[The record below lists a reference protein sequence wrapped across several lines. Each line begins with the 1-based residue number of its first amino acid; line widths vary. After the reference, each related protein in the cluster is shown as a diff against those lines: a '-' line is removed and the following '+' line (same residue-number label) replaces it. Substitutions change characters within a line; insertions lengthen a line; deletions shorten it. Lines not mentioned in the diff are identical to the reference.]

1 MNKIAIDPTIF
12 RAYDIR
18 GIVDQTLTIESVNL
32 VGKAVASMVIDNGSN
47 EIVVGRDGRLSS
59 PKLFKALIAGIM
71 STGCHVIDLGIVTTP
86 LLYFATS
93 TLGVNSGIM
102 ITGSHNPPEYNGLKV
117 VLEGRTLT
125 SDGIQSIFQRIK
137 KEAFAKGVGT
147 IREAHVINSYLDRI
161 CQDVHIDRPLK
172 VVIDCGNGV
181 AGVVAGQL
189 YRALGCEVEELFC
202 NIDGHFPNHYPDP
215 SVIENLKDISRA
227 VVEKNADI
235 GLAFDGDADRLGIV
249 TNKGTVIFADR
260 ILMLL
265 AQDLLLRNPGAKIV
279 YDVKCTHLLKEVILE
294 SGGVPLMVKTGHSN
308 IKAAI
313 IENHA
318 ALGGELSGH
327 IFFKERW
334 YGFDD
339 AIYSGARALE
349 ILSKQKKTL
358 DTLFSEF
365 PDSVNT
371 PELKLPISEEE
382 KFKFMD
388 EFRDKAKFENANIIT
403 IDGLRVE
410 FKDGWGLIR
419 PSNTTPS
426 LILRFEANDETALK
440 RIEEIFRKE
449 ILAINPKLELPF

>member
-71 STGCHVIDLGIVTTP
+71 STGCHVIDLGIVTSP

-93 TLGVNSGIM
+93 TLGANSGIM